1 MKSKG
6 TRFDSEKSITFV
18 KKKLEVMMRRVMKW
32 MPLVTV
38 LCFVFNIAISQNTNA
53 IDIDKQ
59 WKAID
64 SLMSVR
70 LNRTAL
76 DEVVKIYDYALANKD
91 YITLIKALTCRF
103 NNQIVLSEDEQTVFD
118 SLQRDINRLSQPAKS
133 VGYAII
139 ANTYK
144 RYYADNRQVRN
155 RTRVAVVNDDIKT
168 WDITRLFEE
177 ALKYYKLSIEDEEIL
192 KQTPLDDYKEIIDY
206 DKDTTL
212 QRIILPTLYDF
223 LMFNAITAFKSET
236 SVVLPQQTFVLDKPE
251 YFADVN
257 TFVNY
262 RIETPDSL
270 SAEYNT
276 VNLYQKLLKF
286 RLQKNDNAAAL
297 LSLNIDRLRYIY
309 YHGRYENKDALYE
322 NALKTLLDTH
332 SQTHEW
338 VYPAYALA
346 VLLYKNQGVDKQKN
360 SKLRYK
366 YKDSYDLCT
375 QIISKNTENDETKII
390 IELARR
396 LQKKIA
402 QPVLNM
408 TILPLHCSDSPIL
421 ALVKYKNT
429 DRLRLKIFSID
440 EEYLF
445 KKYEIK
451 TAEFETKIP
460 LRTKEIAL
468 PATNDY
474 QQYTTEI
481 MIDGLPQG
489 CYIVFV
495 ENTSGYLNNNR
506 EYAVI
511 QSSPLNVVFHGNT
524 NDSYY
529 KSQIYVANAKT
540 GEPLKDAKID
550 YFVNDQKVNTYRTDD
565 NGLAY
570 INTTKNEGFK
580 KAIVTHGDERLVLD
594 EWNARVYPIREE
606 QQKMAFFTDRS
617 IYRPG
622 QTVYYKALYLDR
634 NDEGYYLLKNKTVKV
649 DFKNTNN
656 KIIATQEHKTNEYGS
671 IQGSFTVPQG
681 LLNGMMSLTN
691 QYGTQHIS
699 VEEYKRPTFEL
710 TLDAPTKNYRLNDS
724 IRITGKASALAGYAI
739 DNAKVQY
746 RVTRYVQYRI
756 HRWWLPPIDRHLRER
771 EIISG
776 ITSTDDKGELVI
788 DFKAEASDVD
798 DNLIYQYVV
807 SANVT
812 DVNGET
818 RHTDLSVRISN
829 KPLLVKTF
837 IPDYITNR
845 NSLNFIVMTTNLDN
859 NFTPADLQITITS
872 LESPEGV
879 IRPRLMEVPD
889 TFVMSRTEFKKYFP
903 LDPYGNEDKPD
914 KYRKI
919 KQIASYNTTTTSL
932 YDTISL
938 NAFADAHVGWYRVD
952 IKAKNADGTE
962 VEYDKFVRLSPNPS
976 LQGKDRRTGK
986 ITNMSQWLTIVKS
999 SGEPGEYAEFWVG
1012 GSEKKSYIHYDII
1025 HKSRIVERKN
1035 IIANGG
1041 VPERIVIPVKEE
1053 HRGGFTVQFVMIQ
1066 NGRTYAQSYN
1076 VNVPFTD
1083 KQLDITF
1090 KTFRNKLL
1098 PGEKEKWTLNIKN
1111 KNGEKETAE
1120 MLVTLYDASLD
1131 EFRPHQ
1137 WNSIF
1142 YTQNYYYINWTTYG
1156 QWRYNFGF
1164 FPDYYYNVRD
1174 MFYAY
1179 PYFNKFGNAYLS
1191 KSSLSGMLRTRS
1203 MDFNLAEN
1211 EINENEVY
1219 ALSDVTIVAFG
1230 TQKKES
1236 MIGSIT
1242 TARPADLKIPS
1253 TDLSNALAGRVA
1265 GITTYQANIADITS
1279 IATRKDF
1286 NETAFFYPQLLTDDN
1301 GDISIEFTVPE
1312 SLTRWKMLGFA
1323 HTGDFKTGYITNQLI
1338 TQKQVAVSA
1347 NAPRF
1352 FRENDTVEFTAK
1364 VNNITDGDL
1373 TGQAMLRL
1381 YDATTMQPIDAKIIR
1396 STQTQSF
1403 DVKAGLSAG
1412 LKWTLTIPD
1421 DVQAICYKMTAQ
1433 AGNHTDGEEKIIPVI
1448 KNSVLVTETMP
1459 FNVRAG
1465 KQKSI
1470 TFKNL
1475 KDNNSSTLRN
1485 HSLTLEFTSNPAW
1498 YAVQAMPYL
1507 MEYPYECSEQAFSRF
1522 YANSLSTTVVNSSP
1536 RIRQVFDMW
1545 RDLPEYKDALLS
1557 NLEKNQELKQVLLE
1571 ETPWVM
1577 QAQNET
1583 ERKKRVGLLF
1593 DLNRMSAE
1601 QRRAFDKVKKAQQND
1616 GGFPW
1621 FPDAPSSYFIT
1632 SHIISGFEHLK
1643 KLNALGEF
1651 AGEANGIISAGLNFL
1666 DNEIRDKYENLL
1678 KYKLDMDRQNV
1689 GYEEVKYLYTCSF
1702 SKHKPQDSKAFDYY
1716 YAQAKQYWTE
1726 FNLYAQA
1733 MIALAMNRFEDTKTA
1748 TGIIRSLKERA
1759 QQSDEM
1765 GMYWKDNVSGY
1776 FWYQATIETQAMLIE
1791 AFNEIDKDNRS
1802 VEEMKIW
1809 LLRNKQTNDW
1819 RTTKATAEACYA
1831 LLMTGNNLLDDN
1843 QMLDIRIGDK
1853 PLKDMTKEDIRPEPG
1868 TGYVKTSWSGADIN
1882 KSMATITVAN
1892 PNKNGTTC
1900 GGAYYWQYFEQ
1911 LDKIT
1916 GSETSLKM
1924 NKQLFVKKI
1933 TERGAELQPLNED
1946 NVLKIGDI
1954 VTVRMELR
1962 ADRDYEFVH
1971 LKDMR
1976 AASLEPVKTL
1986 SKHHYQDGLWYYES
2000 IKDASVNFFI
2010 TYLRKGTYVFEY
2022 DMRVTHAG
2030 EFSNG
2035 VTTFQCMYAPEFS
2048 AHSEGVRIKIKS

>member
-1 MKSKG
+1 M
-6 TRFDSEKSITFV
+6 I
-18 KKKLEVMMRRVMKW
+18 
-32 MPLVTV
+32 PLITV
-38 LCFVFNIAISQNTNA
+38 LYFVCNIAISQNTNT

-59 WKAID
+59 WETID

-70 LNRTAL
+70 LNKSAL

-91 YITLIKALTCRF
+91 YVTLIKALTCRF
-103 NNQIVLSEDEQTVFD
+103 NNQIVLSEDEQAVFD
-118 SLQRDINRLSQPAKS
+118 SLQRDINRLPQPAKS
-133 VGYAII
+133 VGYAIV
-139 ANTYK
+139 ANMYK
-144 RYYADNRQVRN
+144 RYYTDNRQIRS
-155 RTRVAVVNDDIKT
+155 RTRVAVVSDDIKT

-177 ALKYYKLSIEDEEIL
+177 ALKYYKLSVEDEEIL

-206 DKDTTL
+206 DKDTTQ
-212 QRIILPTLYDF
+212 QRIVLPTLYDF
-223 LMFNAITAFKSET
+223 LMFNAITVYKSET
-236 SVVLPQQTFVLDKPE
+236 SVILPQQTFVLDKPE

-276 VNLYQKLLKF
+276 INLYQNLLKF
-286 RLQKNDNAAAL
+286 RSQKNDNATAL
-297 LSLNIDRLRYIY
+297 VSLDIERLRYLY
-309 YHGRYENKDALYE
+309 YNGRYENNDALYE
-322 NALKTLLDTH
+322 NALKTLLDAH
-332 SQTHEW
+332 NQSNEW

-346 VLLYKNQGVDKQKN
+346 VLLYENQSVNEQKN
-360 SKLRYK
+360 SKFRYK
-366 YKDSYDLCT
+366 YKESYDLCAK
-375 QIISKNTENDETKII
+375 IVSKYTENDEVKFIV
-390 IELARR
+390 ELARK

-408 TILPLHCSDSPIL
+408 SLRSLQCSDSPIL
-421 ALVKYKNT
+421 ALVRYKNT
-429 DRLRLKIFSID
+429 DKLRLKIFSID

-445 KKYEIK
+445 KKYKVE
-451 TAEFETKIP
+451 TAEFETKKP
-460 LRTKEIAL
+460 LMTKEIAL
-468 PATNDY
+468 PVTDDY

-495 ENTSGYLNNNR
+495 ENTAGYLNNSR

-511 QSSPLNVVFHGNT
+511 QVSPLNVVFRGNT
-524 NDSYY
+524 DDSYY

-550 YFVNDQKVNTYRTDD
+550 YFVNDNTVNTYRTNDD
-565 NGLAY
+565 GVAY
-570 INTTKNEGFK
+570 INTTKNEGFR
-580 KAIVTHGDERLVLD
+580 KAIVTNGDERLILD
-594 EWNARVYPIREE
+594 EWNAYGSPVRKEE
-606 QQKMAFFTDRS
+606 RKIAFFTDRS

-622 QTVYYKALYLDR
+622 QTVYYKALYLALDDGKY
-634 NDEGYYLLKNKTVKV
+634 NLLKNETVTV
-649 DFKNTNN
+649 DFKSANN

-671 IQGSFTVPQG
+671 IQGSFTIPQG
-681 LLNGMMSLTN
+681 LLNGTMSLTS
-691 QYGTQHIS
+691 QYGTQHIN

-710 TLDAPTKNYRLNDS
+710 KLDAPTKNYRLNDS
-724 IRITGKASALAGYAI
+724 VRITGKASALSGYTI

-746 RVTRYVQYRI
+746 YVMRHVKYRI
-756 HRWWLPPIDRHLRER
+756 HRWWRLPPINRPSR
-771 EIISG
+771 EIASG
-776 ITSTDDKGELVI
+776 VTSTDDKGELVI
-788 DFKAEASDVD
+788 DFKAEAGDVD
-798 DNLIYQYVV
+798 DNLIYQYIV
-807 SANVT
+807 SADVT

-818 RHTDLSVRISN
+818 CHVDLPVQISN
-829 KPLLVKTF
+829 KPFLIETF
-837 IPDYITNR
+837 IPDYIANR
-845 NSLNFIVMTTNLDN
+845 NSLDFIVMTTNLDK
-859 NFTPADLQITITS
+859 NFTPADLQVTITA

-889 TFVMSRTEFKKYFP
+889 TFVMSRAEFKKYFP
-903 LDPYGNEDKPD
+903 LDPYGDEDRPD

-919 KQIASYNTTTTSL
+919 KQIASYNITTTSL

-938 NAFADAHVGWYRVD
+938 NAFADAHTGWYRID
-952 IKAKNADGTE
+952 IKAKNADGIE
-962 VEYDKFVRLSPNPS
+962 GEYDKFVYLSPKPS
-976 LQGKDRRTGK
+976 SQGGK
-986 ITNMSQWLTIVKS
+986 ITNMSQWMTIVKH

-1012 GSEKKSYIHYDII
+1012 GSEKKSYIHYDIV
-1025 HKSRIVERKN
+1025 HKNRIVERKN
-1035 IIANGG
+1035 IVANEG

-1066 NGRTYAQSYN
+1066 NGRTYVQSCH
-1076 VNVPFTD
+1076 VNVPFTN

-1098 PGEKEKWTLNIKN
+1098 PGEKEKWTLNVKN

-1120 MLVTLYDASLD
+1120 MLATLYDASLD
-1131 EFRPHQ
+1131 AFRPHY
-1137 WNSIF
+1137 WNNNF
-1142 YTQNYYYINWTTYG
+1142 YMQNYNNNNNNWNPYG
-1156 QWRYNFGF
+1156 QRMFSFGF
-1164 FPDYYYNVRD
+1164 FSDYYYNVNN
-1174 MFYAY
+1174 MVFAY

-1191 KSSLSGMLRTRS
+1191 KSSHSGLIRTRS
-1203 MDFNLAEN
+1203 MNFNFAEN
-1211 EINENEVY
+1211 EEVVLEEV
-1219 ALSDVTIVAFG
+1219 AIVAFG
-1230 TQKKES
+1230 TQKKEN
-1236 MIGSIT
+1236 IVGSIMPV
-1242 TARPADLKIPS
+1242 A
-1253 TDLSNALAGRVA
+1253 DLSNAFAGRVT
-1265 GITTYQANIADITS
+1265 GITPRQANIVGITS
-1279 IATRKDF
+1279 ITTRQDF

-1352 FRENDTVEFTAK
+1352 FRENDTIEFTAK
-1364 VNNITDGDL
+1364 VNNITDDDL

-1381 YDATTMQPIDAKIIR
+1381 YDATTMQSVDAKIIR
-1396 STQTQSF
+1396 SPQTQSF
-1403 DVKAGLSAG
+1403 DIKAGLSAG
-1412 LKWTLTIPD
+1412 LKWTLIIPD

-1470 TFKNL
+1470 TFKNW

-1507 MEYPYECSEQAFSRF
+1507 MEYPYECSEQTFSRF

-1545 RDLPEYKDALLS
+1545 RDLPEYKDVLLS

-1583 ERKKRVGLLF
+1583 ERKKRIGLLF
-1593 DLNRMSAE
+1593 DLNKMSAE

-1621 FPDAPSSYFIT
+1621 FTDAPSSYFIT

-1643 KLNALGEF
+1643 KLNVLGEF
-1651 AGEANGIISAGLNFL
+1651 ADEANNIISAGLDFL

-1678 KYKLDMDRQNV
+1678 KYKLDMNRQNV

-1716 YAQAKQYWTE
+1716 YAQAKKYWPK

-1733 MIALAMNRFEDTKTA
+1733 MIALAMNRFGDTKTA

-1765 GMYWKDNVSGY
+1765 GMYWNDNVKGY

-1791 AFNEIDKDNRS
+1791 AFNEIGNDNRA

-1831 LLMTGNNLLDDN
+1831 LLMTGNNLFDDN

-1853 PLKDMTKEDIRPEPG
+1853 PLKDITKEDIRPEPG
-1868 TGYVKTSWSGADIN
+1868 TGYVTTSWSGADID

-1911 LDKIT
+1911 LDKVT

-1924 NKQLFVKKI
+1924 NKRLFVKKI
-1933 TERGAELQPLNED
+1933 TGRGAELQPLNED

-1986 SKHHYQDGLWYYES
+1986 SEHRYQDGLWYYES

-2022 DMRVTHAG
+2022 DLRVTHAG
-2030 EFSNG
+2030 QFSNG

-2048 AHSEGVRIKIKS
+2048 AHSEGVRIKIDL